1 VDGVCVARYDG
12 PRLFASNV
20 ASLVSWKESTPK
32 KIERAHGC
40 GLGSSRKEAS
50 AMNESAQ
57 SEDQPSERRRVLEG
71 RFEGYLRADV
81 EELTGVYNPTYFRR
95 MLADLGGVGTAKLLL
110 EPHRSSAYGF
120 ERLWE
125 LGQLERSLEFAV
137 LLPWFSE
144 LFTDDELEEARR
156 RLVLLDFDLDDRL
169 TALADSAPGW
179 VATLP
184 D

>member
-1 VDGVCVARYDG
+1 MPASRSADGAAVTNVRLVAREVPARG
-12 PRLFASNV
+12 PDV
-20 ASLVSWKESTPK
+20 VEP
-32 KIERAHGC
+32 EQ
-40 GLGSSRKEAS
+40 LG
-50 AMNESAQ
+50 
-57 SEDQPSERRRVLEG
+57 ERRRVLAE
-71 RFEGYLRADV
+71 RFEAHLRADV

-95 MLADLGGVGTAKLLL
+95 MLGDLGGVGTAKLLL

-137 LLPWFSE
+137 LLPWFAE

-156 RLVLLDFDLDDRL
+156 RLMLLDFDVDNRL
-169 TALADSAPGW
+169 TARVASPPGW

>member
-1 VDGVCVARYDG
+1 MVQPAGTG
-12 PRLFASNV
+12 
-20 ASLVSWKESTPK
+20 
-32 KIERAHGC
+32 ERH
-40 GLGSSRKEAS
+40 
-50 AMNESAQ
+50 Q
-57 SEDQPSERRRVLEG
+57 VLAA
-71 RFEGYLRADV
+71 RFEVYLRADV

-95 MLADLGGVGTAKLLL
+95 MLSDLGGVGTAKLLL
-110 EPHRSSAYGF
+110 EPRRSSAYGF

-156 RLVLLDFDLDDRL
+156 RLVLLDFDVDDRL
-169 TALADSAPGW
+169 AVRAASPPPW
-179 VATLP
+179 IATLP

>member
-1 VDGVCVARYDG
+1 MVE
-12 PRLFASNV
+12 P
-20 ASLVSWKESTPK
+20 EQ
-32 KIERAHGC
+32 
-40 GLGSSRKEAS
+40 LG
-50 AMNESAQ
+50 
-57 SEDQPSERRRVLEG
+57 ERRRVLAE
-71 RFEGYLRADV
+71 RFEAHLRADV

-95 MLADLGGVGTAKLLL
+95 MLGDLGGVGTAKLLL

-137 LLPWFSE
+137 LLPWFAE

-156 RLVLLDFDLDDRL
+156 RLMLLDFDVDNRL
-169 TALADSAPGW
+169 TARVASPPGW

>member
-1 VDGVCVARYDG
+1 MG
-12 PRLFASNV
+12 PCQQAAPERGHSCGDQCALRTEAPTRGRDVVEPERLG
-20 ASLVSWKESTPK
+20 
-32 KIERAHGC
+32 ERH
-40 GLGSSRKEAS
+40 
-50 AMNESAQ
+50 
-57 SEDQPSERRRVLEG
+57 RVLAG
-71 RFEGYLRADV
+71 RFEAYLRADV

-95 MLADLGGVGTAKLLL
+95 MLSDLGGVGTAKLLL
-110 EPHRSSAYGF
+110 EPQDSSAYGF

-137 LLPWFSE
+137 LLPWFAE

-156 RLVLLDFDLDDRL
+156 RLLLLNFDVDDRL
-169 TALADSAPGW
+169 AARAGSPPGW